1 MEQKK
6 INIKLDKEQ
15 AEGTYSN
22 AVIVSHSTSEF
33 IMDFARIMPGTSE
46 AKVYSRIV
54 MTPQNTK
61 MLLKTLQ
68 DNIKKFEEQ
77 FGEIKISKDTGQN
90 IGFTP

>member
-1 MEQKK
+1 
-6 INIKLDKEQ
+6 
-15 AEGTYSN
+15 
-22 AVIVSHSTSEF
+22 
-33 IMDFARIMPGTSE
+33 MPGTSE

-77 FGEIKISKDTGQN
+77 FGEIKISKNTGQN